1 MIFFKG
7 SVDDRH
13 LDFLARESGH
23 TIDIKYSKILSRNF
37 LCLAL
42 NFSLFYLFIFFF
54 G

>member
-7 SVDDRH
+7 SVDHRH
-13 LDFLARESGH
+13 FDFLARKSGH

-42 NFSLFYLFIFFF
+42 NFSLFIFFW
-54 G
+54 GG